1 MSFWSDFLSATG
13 RDEETLCSGEVS
25 FDATLGTGATSDAKL
40 ALALS
45 GRKRAFFSALD
56 TLLIEGE
63 ELPLTGELYLLTDRA
78 GVARAVIELTK
89 VEVVPFER
97 VTSQMVALDGEDES
111 LPAWQEKEKE
121 ILEDEAA
128 IVGFSFTPQTKL
140 IFQEFRCI
148 YRA

>member
-25 FDATLGTGATSDAKL
+25 FDSTLGTGATSDAKL

-56 TLLIEGE
+56 TFLIEGE